1 MTDITL
7 QSLFDLCES
16 IFHIKVPKKLNA
28 QSITHSTTDKNVEIV
43 KTNVMIGVQTLTHP
57 YMYDFTITLFGKANK
72 RAYSLLVKSSV
83 CNDF

>member
-16 IFHIKVPKKLNA
+16 IFHIKVPKKLNV

-72 RAYSLLVKSSV
+72 KFVTILKKKSL
-83 CNDF
+83 